1 MDKHKRLILYSEAD
15 KWMEDYCRGC
25 FLHKYFS
32 KEKGRRYAHNFCIN
46 KCTVGE
52 RLRKIGQELEN
63 SSGK

>member
-1 MDKHKRLILYSEAD
+1 
-15 KWMEDYCRGC
+15 MEDYCRGC